1 MKFVQIV
8 ILLLIAAV
16 SGAQILAGAVVAPVI
31 FNANSFLGGE
41 FLSKA
46 QSGVLMTSVFAKLSY
61 AIFATA
67 LLAVLFELKAVLL
80 KEKLSLKCL
89 VLSLIWLG
97 LAATFL
103 FYFVDVINEAMQLQ
117 QTQNEQFE
125 ATHKSS
131 EKLFAVLLVTQV
143 IYFYFFCSRFKN
155 A

>member
-1 MKFVQIV
+1 MF
-8 ILLLIAAV
+8 
-16 SGAQILAGAVVAPVI
+16 G
-31 FNANSFLGGE
+31 
-41 FLSKA
+41 
-46 QSGVLMTSVFAKLSY
+46 
-61 AIFATA
+61 
-67 LLAVLFELKAVLL
+67 FELDLA
-80 KEKLSLKCL
+80 
-89 VLSLIWLG
+89 G